1 MNLIRPKYIAPLV
14 AALLVLSALFA
25 FVASAQALNRPAAAT
40 KLVQVIPGHLIVNSK
55 GFTLYMLGADAP
67 NKSNCT
73 GLCAKYWPPA
83 IVPVGVTPPV
93 HVKGATGTFG
103 EIMRAN
109 GKHQL
114 TYDSAPLY
122 TFLSDKKPAQLNGE
136 GVYAFNGFWFP
147 VVANRK

>member
-1 MNLIRPKYIAPLV
+1 MNLVRPKFLAPLV
-14 AALLVLSALFA
+14 AALIVLSALFA
-25 FVASAQALNRPAAAT
+25 FGASAQTLHRPAAAA

-55 GFTLYMLGADAP
+55 GFPLYVLGADAP

-83 IVPVGVTPPV
+83 IVPAGVTPPV

-103 EIMRAN
+103 ILMRAN

-122 TFLSDKKPAQLNGE
+122 TFLNDKKPTDLNGE
-136 GVYAFNGFWFP
+136 GVYAFHGFWFP
-147 VVANRK
+147 VLANRK